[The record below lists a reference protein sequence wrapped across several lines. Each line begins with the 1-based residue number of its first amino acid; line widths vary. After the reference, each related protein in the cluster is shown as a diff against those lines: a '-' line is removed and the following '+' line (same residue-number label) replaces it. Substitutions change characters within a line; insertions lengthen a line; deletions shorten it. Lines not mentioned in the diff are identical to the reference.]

1 MKILFDKANI
11 LFQNGKSIKNGYLV
25 VDGKKITYIS
35 NIKPEGHFDRV
46 IDCSKKMLCP
56 GLYNCHAHSPMSIFR
71 GYGENLPLDRWLS
84 EKIWPAED
92 KLTEADVY
100 LSSMLSIAEML
111 KNGIISFSDM
121 YFFSETTA
129 KTIIESGIKANI
141 GRCITAFDDTITAE
155 TDTRFKEGVELHK
168 TYHNAAD
175 GRLKIDMS
183 IHAEYTT
190 VENTCRYVSDYAL
203 ENGIGMQIHLSETA
217 KEHAEGI
224 ARRNGLTPAEFFLK
238 TGVFRANTTA
248 AHCVHL
254 SDNDIKILSEN
265 GVTAAH
271 NPASNLK
278 LGSGV
283 IPLAKLIDAGV
294 NVTLGT
300 DGSASNNTLDIL
312 KEAYLASLLQKGTT
326 GDTSKFRA
334 DVFVSMATENGA
346 KAQGRV
352 GAGILKEGAPADIIL
367 IDLNAINTIPYFDLA
382 DTFLFSANSSN
393 VYMTMVDGK
402 ILYENGEFTTIDE
415 EKLKF
420 DFSNMIENFY
430 GR

>member
-11 LFQNGKSIKNGYLV
+11 LFQDGSSLKNAYLV
-25 VDGKKITYIS
+25 VDGKEISYIS
-35 NIKPEGHFDRV
+35 NIRPEDNFDRI
-46 IDCSKKMLCP
+46 IDCSQKMLCP

-71 GYGENLPLDRWLS
+71 GFGENLPLDRWLA

-92 KLTEADVY
+92 KLTDADVY
-100 LSSMLSIAEML
+100 LGSMLSIAEMI
-111 KNGIISFSDM
+111 KNGIVSFSDM
-121 YFFSETTA
+121 YFFSETTV
-129 KTIIESGIKANI
+129 KTVIESGIKANI
-141 GRCITAFDDTITAE
+141 GRCITAFDDSITAQ
-155 TDTRFKEGVELHK
+155 TDTRFKEGVDLHK

-175 GRLKIDMS
+175 GRVKIDMS

-190 VENTCRYVSDYAL
+190 VENTCRYVSDYAAD
-203 ENGIGMQIHLSETA
+203 NGIGMQIHLSETA
-217 KEHAEGI
+217 KEHAEGM
-224 ARRNGLTPAEFFLK
+224 ARRNGLTPAEFFLN

-254 SDNDIKILSEN
+254 SDNDIKILAEN

-278 LGSGV
+278 LGSG
-283 IPLAKLIDAGV
+283 IMPLTKLLDAGV

-326 GDTSKFRA
+326 GDTSKFA
-334 DVFVSMATENGA
+334 SDIFVKMATENGA

-352 GAGILKEGAPADIIL
+352 GAGVLSVGACADIIL
-367 IDLNAINTIPYFDLA
+367 IDLNAINTIPCFELA
-382 DTFLFSANSSN
+382 DAFLFSANSSN
-393 VYMTMVDGK
+393 VCMTMVDGQ
-402 ILYENGEFTTIDE
+402 ILYENGVFTTIDE

-420 DFSNMIENFY
+420 DFAKMINNFY
-430 GR
+430 AR